1 MQSHIDWEKRQNWRV
16 SIIIFNFNLYN
27 FRLAI
32 RLLEKE
38 TLALPDIVD
47 ILGPRPYPMK
57 QSLLEYMEEL
67 KQRAEEMEAEE

>member
-1 MQSHIDWEKRQNWRV
+1 
-16 SIIIFNFNLYN
+16 
-27 FRLAI
+27 
-32 RLLEKE
+32 LEKE

>member
-1 MQSHIDWEKRQNWRV
+1 MEKKDKIDE
-16 SIIIFNFNLYN
+16 
-27 FRLAI
+27 LAI

-47 ILGPRPYPMK
+47 ILGPRPYPLK

-67 KQRAEEMEAEE
+67 KQRATDDEAAEQAKKEA